1 MNPRCFEIVALPEGR
16 GKPPKFCSAACRDSY
31 YRDRSALIEQ
41 IEYLQTYSSHERGLL
56 AKLRWHLLR
65 YPSLEPPTTP
75 GDTESTT
82 ATPADESKTPE
93 AAEPASS
100 SSLLTRLI
108 AHTPTAEALAGNPE
122 SPEEI
127 LLELHDYPL
136 PAVRTL
142 VAANPQ
148 TPVHVLAELCRD
160 SSPRVR
166 ESAARNPH
174 TPNDARAKVHQDR
187 SRRVREA
194 AAEGRIDMVGSRRA
208 QHLSDEHAYA
218 MTALR
223 DPTTFIDTLSIVLTH
238 TLADA
243 LGCTNDQ
250 LLVLKSHFRDGLQPF
265 VNQRPRL
272 IPVAV
277 TQEWLTKKRE
287 TALRNWPDPDG
298 PSRDVRSSAPIAVPS
313 RDTWIDAFAD
323 YATTSFD
330 EKARPTPAVRS
341 SFTRVFDDLQ
351 LPDPLTEREVRLIPR
366 LVLTY
371 ARPTNVQQRS
381 HVRPGAH
388 R

>member
-1 MNPRCFEIVALPEGR
+1 MNPRCFEVVSLPEGR

-41 IEYLQTYSSHERGLL
+41 IEHLQTYSRHERGLL

-65 YPSLEPPTTP
+65 YPSLEPPATRD
-75 GDTESTT
+75 DTEPTT
-82 ATPADESKTPE
+82 ATPADESKSPE
-93 AAEPASS
+93 ADEPASP
-100 SSLLTRLI
+100 SLLTRLI

-122 SPEEI
+122 TPQEI
-127 LLELHDYPL
+127 LLELHNYPL

-148 TPVHVLAELCRD
+148 TPVHVLAALCRD
-160 SSPRVR
+160 PSPRVR
-166 ESAARNPH
+166 ESAARNPQ

-194 AAEGRIDMVGSRRA
+194 AAEGHIDMAGSRRA
-208 QHLSDEHAYA
+208 QRLSDEHANA
-218 MTALR
+218 MTALT
-223 DPTTFIDTLSIVLTH
+223 DPATFVDTLSIVLTH

-243 LGCTNDQ
+243 LGCTHDQ
-250 LLVLKSHFRDGLQPF
+250 LLVLESHVRDGLQSF
-265 VNQRPRL
+265 ANQRPRL

-277 TQEWLTKKRE
+277 THEWLTRDLE
-287 TALRNWPDPDG
+287 TSLRNWPDTDD

-313 RDTWIDAFAD
+313 QDTWIDAFAD
-323 YATTSFD
+323 YVTTSFD